1 MSSPTESELEPQREA
16 VIRLENVYVRYRL
29 PRERIA
35 SIKDYAIRRV
45 KGQLVFD
52 EFWALKGVSLE
63 VRKGETLGIIG
74 PNGAGKST
82 LFNLITG
89 KYRPSKGRIFLKGE
103 AITGTNPFKLTRM
116 GMARSF
122 QITNIFRT
130 MTVFENVRN
139 AILSKNGVR
148 YNMFSRLSKMDGINR
163 QTEQV
168 LSEIGLL
175 ERKNDVAGELSYG
188 QQRALEI
195 GLAIATDPEIILL
208 DEPTAGMSTEETREA
223 VRLIQRVTEGK
234 TLIIVEHDMEVV
246 FSIADRISVLNY
258 GKVLASGLPGEIRND
273 QKVKDAYLG
282 EERK

>member
-1 MSSPTESELEPQREA
+1 MAELAERPRD
-16 VIRLENVYVRYRL
+16 ILE
-29 PRERIA
+29 
-35 SIKDYAIRRV
+35 
-45 KGQLVFD
+45 
-52 EFWALKGVSLE
+52 LKGIYKDFEGLQVLLNINLE
-63 VRKGETLGIIG
+63 VRERERHAIIG

-89 KYRPSKGRIFLKGE
+89 KYHPSRGAIFLKGE
-103 AITGTNPFKLTRM
+103 AITGANPFKLNRM

-139 AILSKNGVR
+139 AVLSKNRVR
-148 YNMFSRLSKMDGINR
+148 YNMFSPLSKMDEINR

-175 ERKNDVAGELSYG
+175 DRKNDVAGELSYG

-208 DEPTAGMSTEETREA
+208 DEPTAGMSSEETREA
-223 VRLIQRVTEGK
+223 VKLIRRVTEGK

>member
-1 MSSPTESELEPQREA
+1 MTALSERPRDILELKGIYKDFEGLQVLVDINLGIQE
-16 VIRLENVYVRYRL
+16 
-29 PRERIA
+29 RERHA
-35 SIKDYAIRRV
+35 
-45 KGQLVFD
+45 
-52 EFWALKGVSLE
+52 
-63 VRKGETLGIIG
+63 IIG

-89 KYRPSKGRIFLKGE
+89 KYRPSKGRVFLKGE

-139 AILSKNGVR
+139 AVLSKNRVR
-148 YNMFSRLSKMDGINR
+148 YNMFSRLSRMDEINR
-163 QTEQV
+163 QTEKV
-168 LSEIGLL
+168 LREIGLL
-175 ERKNDVAGELSYG
+175 ERKDNIAGELSYG

-195 GLAIATDPEIILL
+195 GLAIATEPEVILL
-208 DEPTAGMSTEETREA
+208 DEPTAGMSSEETREA
-223 VRLIQRVTEGK
+223 VKLIQRVTEGK

-246 FSIADRISVLNY
+246 FSIADRISVLYY

>member
-1 MSSPTESELEPQREA
+1 MAELAERPRD
-16 VIRLENVYVRYRL
+16 ILE
-29 PRERIA
+29 
-35 SIKDYAIRRV
+35 
-45 KGQLVFD
+45 
-52 EFWALKGVSLE
+52 LKGIYKDFEGLHVLLNINLE
-63 VRKGETLGIIG
+63 VRERERHAIIG

-89 KYRPSKGRIFLKGE
+89 KYHPSRGAIFLKGE
-103 AITGTNPFKLTRM
+103 AITGANPFKLNRK

-139 AILSKNGVR
+139 AVLSKNRVR
-148 YNMFSRLSKMDGINR
+148 YNMFSPLSKMDEINR

-175 ERKNDVAGELSYG
+175 ERKNDIAGELSYG

-208 DEPTAGMSTEETREA
+208 DEPTAGMSSEETREA
-223 VRLIQRVTEGK
+223 VKLIR
-234 TLIIVEHDMEVV
+234 
-246 FSIADRISVLNY
+246 ACYR
-258 GKVLASGLPGEIRND
+258 R
-273 QKVKDAYLG
+273 KDINH
-282 EERK
+282 R

>member
-1 MSSPTESELEPQREA
+1 MAALAEKPRGILQLEGLYKDFEG
-16 VIRLENVYVRYRL
+16 LEVLFDVSLRVQE
-29 PRERIA
+29 RERHA
-35 SIKDYAIRRV
+35 
-45 KGQLVFD
+45 
-52 EFWALKGVSLE
+52 
-63 VRKGETLGIIG
+63 IIG

-103 AITGTNPFKLTRM
+103 AITGANPFKLNRM

-139 AILSKNGVR
+139 AVLSKNRVR
-148 YNMFSRLSKMDGINR
+148 YNMFSCLSRMDEINR

-175 ERKNDVAGELSYG
+175 ERKNNVAGELSYG

-195 GLAIATDPEIILL
+195 GLAIATNPELILL
-208 DEPTAGMSTEETREA
+208 DEPTAGMSSEETREA
-223 VRLIQRVTEGK
+223 VKLIQRITEGK

-246 FSIADRISVLNY
+246 FSIADRISVLYY

>member
-1 MSSPTESELEPQREA
+1 MAELAERPRD
-16 VIRLENVYVRYRL
+16 ILELKGIYKDFEGLQVLLNINL
-29 PRERIA
+29 EIRERERHA
-35 SIKDYAIRRV
+35 
-45 KGQLVFD
+45 
-52 EFWALKGVSLE
+52 
-63 VRKGETLGIIG
+63 IIG

-89 KYRPSKGRIFLKGE
+89 KYHPSRGAIFLKGE
-103 AITGTNPFKLTRM
+103 AITGANPFKLNRK

-139 AILSKNGVR
+139 AVLSKNRVR
-148 YNMFSRLSKMDGINR
+148 YNMFSLLSKMDEINR

-208 DEPTAGMSTEETREA
+208 DEPTAGMSSEETREA
-223 VRLIQRVTEGK
+223 VKLIHRVTEGK

>member
-1 MSSPTESELEPQREA
+1 MVQLAERPKNFLELQGIYKDFEGLQ
-16 VIRLENVYVRYRL
+16 VLLDINLEVHE
-29 PRERIA
+29 RERHA
-35 SIKDYAIRRV
+35 
-45 KGQLVFD
+45 
-52 EFWALKGVSLE
+52 
-63 VRKGETLGIIG
+63 IIG

-103 AITGTNPFKLTRM
+103 AITGANPFKLSRM

-139 AILSKNGVR
+139 AVLSKNRVR
-148 YNMFSRLSKMDGINR
+148 YNMFFPLSKMDEINR

-168 LSEIGLL
+168 LSGIGLL

-195 GLAIATDPEIILL
+195 GLTIATDPEIILL
-208 DEPTAGMSTEETREA
+208 DEPTAGMSSEETRET
-223 VRLIQRVTEGK
+223 VKLIRRVTEGK

-246 FSIADRISVLNY
+246 FSVADRISVLYY
-258 GKVLASGLPGEIRND
+258 GKVLACGLPAEIRKD